1 MATLPRQHHS
11 NNLSKKSFDGFGGYL
26 TTFFFFLTSG
36 IFGLLYNVVAMSTV
50 CVDRLN
56 HIFFSCTTNTDN
68 TMPKELGE
76 ILIFSTARTIF
87 PFSFFSS
94 AHITSVPLKYATTL
108 FSLSLCTTIFFWS
121 CTKGTLSREGF
132 VLGWHQNKKRGQCPC
147 FWGISDPPLPPPKR
161 GHFWFFFPLFFAG
174 FWVTGCK
181 FVTQN
186 TVFWHFRNPS
196 RKWWGQSRKLDN
208 FLTT

>member
-1 MATLPRQHHS
+1 M
-11 NNLSKKSFDGFGGYL
+11 SKKCLLLNKLCQNCLHIFYTISKDQREKKKEKNTKTNHTFRQKKQQTTEKKKKPERGEGGKK
-26 TTFFFFLTSG
+26 TSPG
-36 IFGLLYNVVAMSTV
+36 IFV
-50 CVDRLN
+50 
-56 HIFFSCTTNTDN
+56 F
-68 TMPKELGE
+68 
-76 ILIFSTARTIF
+76 
-87 PFSFFSS
+87 
-94 AHITSVPLKYATTL
+94 LKK
-108 FSLSLCTTIFFWS
+108 SEH
-121 CTKGTLSREGF
+121 R
-132 VLGWHQNKKRGQCPC
+132 LGWHQNKKRGQCPR

-161 GHFWFFFPLFFAG
+161 GHFLFFFPLFFAG